1 MNNKITKNII
11 NSHDPE
17 LEGMGDDRIKRIESY
32 TKEFKKITFGDL
44 YFEEGVSSLKLKTS
58 HLIGNKS
65 IDFRLLVL
73 EKVD

>member
-1 MNNKITKNII
+1 
-11 NSHDPE
+11 
-17 LEGMGDDRIKRIESY
+17 MGDDRIKRIESY
-32 TKEFKKITFGDL
+32 TKEFKKITLGDL
-44 YFEEGVSSLKLKTS
+44 YFDEGVSSLKLKTS